1 MKKSRISGFF
11 ILFIFVLSLF
21 LFTACNKSV
30 NETVFAFGT
39 AVNFNLKGKSVDDT
53 VSGLTALYNGLDGE
67 FDPEAR
73 GDVFRIN
80 DADAFEEIKVS
91 DDTYFMLRL
100 AKKAYDETDGVFN
113 VATYP
118 LSEVWKFTSKTY
130 SAAEK
135 AYDVPSAEQI
145 EVALSHSDLDK
156 LELLSDNTVRKTD
169 RNLKISFGALAKGY
183 AGDVAFSEGLI
194 KEGQSGIL
202 NVGGTIFTVGDG
214 NYKIGISNPRDSDSD
229 YFGRF
234 ELSGNAVI
242 CTSGDYERYYI
253 GPDGKRYCHILGK
266 DGRPVDNGIISV
278 TVLSLDRTTL
288 SGAECD
294 YLSTSVFALG
304 KEGGKSL
311 AAKYNAG
318 LVIIYSDKTFELFNI
333 NPDIFTLKDTE
344 YTLKNV

>member
-21 LFTACNKSV
+21 LFAACNKSV

-135 AYDVPSAEQI
+135 AYDVPSAEEI

-183 AGDVAFSEGLI
+183 AETS
-194 KEGQSGIL
+194 
-202 NVGGTIFTVGDG
+202 
-214 NYKIGISNPRDSDSD
+214 
-229 YFGRF
+229 RF
-234 ELSGNAVI
+234 
-242 CTSGDYERYYI
+242 R
-253 GPDGKRYCHILGK
+253 K
-266 DGRPVDNGIISV
+266 D
-278 TVLSLDRTTL
+278 
-288 SGAECD
+288 
-294 YLSTSVFALG
+294 
-304 KEGGKSL
+304 
-311 AAKYNAG
+311 
-318 LVIIYSDKTFELFNI
+318 
-333 NPDIFTLKDTE
+333 
-344 YTLKNV
+344 